1 MGSKEKMTDYLVKR
15 DSLKSDQSANT
26 VCRDRIKSLLDPDSF
41 VELDSLVLSRG
52 LSFGF
57 EREKVAGDG
66 VVTGYG
72 TIDGRL
78 VYVAAQDP
86 AVHGGSLGQMHAA
99 KISKAI
105 SLAAAARAPFVGL
118 YDSGGSRIEEG
129 IVALEGLGD
138 VLAALNSVSG
148 EIPLI
153 AAVLGPCAG
162 GLSLAAASSDFVL
175 MSEKGSALFMNGPMV
190 VSAVEGKS
198 VDVAAIGGAGVHA
211 KKTGL
216 ASFVSPDEAAVL
228 EQVKTL
234 LSYLPDS
241 SEGFAFAADASDDP
255 NRTESRLDE
264 IAMNLDAGC
273 NMDEIVRLVVDQDTF
288 MPVSASFAPG
298 MMTGL
303 ALMGGI
309 TVGIVANAERRM
321 DAAMARKAER
331 FVTFCDRFS
340 IPLIT
345 FTDAEGFAI
354 GLAQESS
361 DLIAS
366 TASLMQAFL
375 NTAVP
380 RIGIVVGKAFGTAY
394 LLMNSRSTGA
404 DLVYAWPTAEIAVM
418 GSDSAAHIVYRK
430 EIAASADPATARSEF
445 AARYAD
451 EIAAPSVAASLGHVD
466 EIIQP
471 SATRPRLIS
480 ALDMLI
486 AAY

>member
-1 MGSKEKMTDYLVKR
+1 MGSREKMTDYLLKR
-15 DSLKSDQSANT
+15 ESLKSDQSANT
-26 VCRDRIKSLLDPDSF
+26 VCRDRIRSLLDEDSF

-105 SLAAAARAPFVGL
+105 SLAASAKAPFIGL

-138 VLAALNSVSG
+138 VLASLNSVSG

-153 AAVLGPCAG
+153 AAVMGPCAG
-162 GLSLAAASSDFVL
+162 GLALAAAASDFVL
-175 MSEKGSALFMNGPMV
+175 MSEKGSAIFMNGPMV

-198 VDVAAIGGAGVHA
+198 VDVAGIGGSKVHA
-211 KKTGL
+211 VKTGL
-216 ASFVSPDEAAVL
+216 ASFVSPDEKAL
-228 EQVKTL
+228 LDQVKTL
-234 LSYLPDS
+234 LAYLPDS
-241 SEGFAFAADASDDP
+241 SEGFAFAADATDDP

-264 IAMNLDAGC
+264 IAVSLDNGC
-273 NMDEIVRLVVDQDTF
+273 NMNEIISLVVDQGTF
-288 MPVSASFAPG
+288 LPVSSAYAPG
-298 MMTGL
+298 MITGL

-309 TVGIVANAERRM
+309 TVGVIGNADRRM
-321 DAAMARKAER
+321 DSAMARKAER
-331 FVTFCDRFS
+331 FVAFCDRFS

-354 GLAQESS
+354 GIVHESG

-375 NTAVP
+375 NTSVP

-394 LLMNSRSTGA
+394 LLMNSKSTGA

-418 GSDSAAHIVYRK
+418 GSDAAAHIVYRK
-430 EIAASADPATARSEF
+430 EIAASDDPS
-445 AARYAD
+445 AARRAFADKYAD
-451 EIAAPSVAASLGHVD
+451 EIASPTIAASLGHID
-466 EIIQP
+466 EVIQP